1 MLKVLV
7 VTLFGFLVFAG
18 ALWAQAAKK
27 APDFNLTDLN
37 GKQVTLGSLKG
48 KVVVLNFWASWCPP
62 CKREIP
68 DFIKTY
74 EKFKDKGFV
83 IVGIAVSSKPDDV
96 KALVKQYNITYPV
109 AMASGTVEQDYG
121 PVTAVPT
128 TFIIDKNGNLVP
140 GGKRIGMFSE
150 GELEKVIEP
159 LLK

>member
-1 MLKVLV
+1 MDRMLKVLV

-68 DFIKTY
+68 DFIKRLISTTL
-74 EKFKDKGFV
+74 
-83 IVGIAVSSKPDDV
+83 SLP
-96 KALVKQYNITYPV
+96 
-109 AMASGTVEQDYG
+109 G
-121 PVTAVPT
+121 P
-128 TFIIDKNGNLVP
+128 GHRYLC
-140 GGKRIGMFSE
+140 
-150 GELEKVIEP
+150 
-159 LLK
+159 